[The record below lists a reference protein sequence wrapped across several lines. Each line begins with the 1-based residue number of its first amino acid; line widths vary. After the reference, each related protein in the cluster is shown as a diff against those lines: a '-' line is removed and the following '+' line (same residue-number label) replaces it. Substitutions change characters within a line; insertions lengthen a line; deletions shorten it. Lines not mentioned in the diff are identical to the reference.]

1 MWYLKLRN
9 NLYKG
14 FFLDNLG
21 GSKKGR
27 FEGNDMRFPLFNQ
40 TLKCN
45 LSQKQKQFQQIR

>member
-1 MWYLKLRN
+1 MRYDKLYN
-9 NLYKG
+9 NLSKG

-27 FEGNDMRFPLFNQ
+27 FEGNDMRFTPFNQ

-45 LSQKQKQFQQIR
+45 LSQNQKQFQQIR